1 MDLRVDLASWRNWE
15 DEEILEVLYE
25 HYYTLAST
33 GEHAVMAV
41 LHDIIKHRFFH
52 YHLVDDERM
61 GLILVKFARE
71 LEDKGQMS
79 VPAMDF
85 YRSQQTDKG

>member
-1 MDLRVDLASWRNWE
+1 
-15 DEEILEVLYE
+15 
-25 HYYTLAST
+25 
-33 GEHAVMAV
+33 MAV
-41 LHDIIKHRFFH
+41 LHDITKHRFFH